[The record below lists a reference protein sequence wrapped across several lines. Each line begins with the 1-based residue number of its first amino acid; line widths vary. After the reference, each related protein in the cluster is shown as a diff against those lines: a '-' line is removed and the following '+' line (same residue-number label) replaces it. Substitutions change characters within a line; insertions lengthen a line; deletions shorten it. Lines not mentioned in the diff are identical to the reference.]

1 MPTLNPIA
9 AQSSVTAVVV
19 PVFDDWESFGRLLAE
34 LDGAAATMP
43 TRLMVV
49 AVDDGSLVVPAT
61 LAADGFRHL
70 AGVELV
76 RLRCNLGHQRAIA
89 IGLAECARSERFSHV
104 VVMDADG
111 EDRPA
116 DAGALLA
123 AAAERPGEIVVAHR
137 ARRSEGLVFR
147 ASYLAYKYAFRA
159 LTGRTIDFGNFLV
172 LPIAAVRRLV
182 AMPECWNH
190 LAATVVKSRL
200 PLGRLP
206 TARGTRYAGRS
217 TMNFVSLVVHGF
229 SAFSVF
235 IETAITRLLL
245 FFGCTSLLAVAA
257 AVVAVVLR
265 FGTELAI
272 PGWATNVFG
281 LSLIMFFQSLT
292 LATVVLF
299 SVLSSRSSVPFIVGR
314 QGEDF
319 VEGRRVLFARESH
332 GA

>member
-1 MPTLNPIA
+1 MPQPVVAI
-9 AQSSVTAVVV
+9 VV
-19 PVFDDWESFGRLLAE
+19 PVLDDWESFNRLLAE
-34 LDGAAATMP
+34 LDQVAAGLPHPLA
-43 TRLMVV
+43 VV
-49 AVDDGSLVVPAT
+49 AVDDGSLAPPPA
-61 LAADGFRHL
+61 LAAGAVRHL

-76 RLRCNLGHQRAIA
+76 RRRCNLGHQRAIA
-89 IGLAECARSERFSHV
+89 IGLAECARTERFSHV

-116 DAGALLA
+116 DVAVLLA
-123 AAAERPGEIVVAHR
+123 AATARPGAIVVAPR

-147 ASYLAYKYAFRA
+147 AGYRGYKCAFHA

-172 LPIAAVRRLV
+172 LPLTAVRRLV

-200 PLGRLP
+200 PLARCP
-206 TARGTRYAGRS
+206 TPRGTRFAGRS
-217 TMNFVSLVVHGF
+217 TMDLVSLVVHGF

-281 LSLIMFFQSLT
+281 LSLVMFLQSLT

-299 SVLSSRSSVPFIVGR
+299 SVLSTRSTVPFIVAR
-314 QGEDF
+314 RGEEF
-319 VEGRRVLFARESH
+319 VEDRRVLHARDAH
-332 GA
+332 GAG

>member
-1 MPTLNPIA
+1 MPVPDLNPEPP
-9 AQSSVTAVVV
+9 AVAIVV
-19 PVFDDWESFGRLLAE
+19 PVLDDWDSLAHLLDE
-34 LDGAAATMP
+34 LDAAVAGIAA
-43 TRLMVV
+43 RLRVLV
-49 AVDDGSLVVPAT
+49 VDDGSVHPAPAT
-61 LAADGFRHL
+61 LGGRRRSL
-70 AGVELV
+70 ERIEVL

-89 IGLAECARSERFSHV
+89 IGLAECTRTERFSHV

-116 DAGALLA
+116 DVAALLA
-123 AAAERPGEIVVAHR
+123 AALVRPDETVVAHR
-137 ARRSEGLVFR
+137 ARRSEGPVFR
-147 ASYLAYKYAFRA
+147 GAYLAYKCAFRL

-182 AMPECWNH
+182 FMPECWNH
-190 LAATVVKSRL
+190 LAAALVKSRL

-206 TARGTRYAGRS
+206 TARGARYAGRS
-217 TMNFVSLVVHGF
+217 TMNLVSLVVHGF

-245 FFGCTSLLAVAA
+245 FFGATSLLAVAA
-257 AVVAVVLR
+257 AGVAVALR

-281 LSLIMFFQSLT
+281 LSMVVFFQSLT
-292 LATVVLF
+292 LAAVVLF
-299 SVLSSRSSVPFIVGR
+299 SVLSSRSSVPFLVGR

-319 VEGRRVLFARESH
+319 VEARRVLFDRPTH